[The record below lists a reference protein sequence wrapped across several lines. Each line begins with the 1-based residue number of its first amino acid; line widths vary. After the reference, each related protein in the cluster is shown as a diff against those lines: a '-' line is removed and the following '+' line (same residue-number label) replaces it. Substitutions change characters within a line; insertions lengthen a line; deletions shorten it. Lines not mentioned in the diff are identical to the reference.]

1 MLGQLW
7 DAGNTTTLARYLDL
21 LGSAGLI
28 AGLQKYAG
36 SAVTRRA
43 SSPKLNVL
51 NTALMTAD
59 SGYSFAE
66 AQADRTY
73 WGRIVES
80 AVGAHLYNTA
90 TSPTSIR
97 YWRDRTREVDF
108 VLQRGPKI
116 VAIEVKGGR
125 PRRSDSRALE
135 AFAARFRE
143 ATALLVGE
151 NGIPLNE
158 FSHGSRRYLV
168 RRNMSHV
175 ERTCTE
181 VPPARD
187 DQRSQTTSRPLKA
200 YRDAPAYVLL
210 GDAGAGKTTAFE
222 TECNA
227 LGDEAILLTARDFNP
242 TTRTTIRNGV
252 TRRSS

>member
-1 MLGQLW
+1 M
-7 DAGNTTTLARYLDL
+7 
-21 LGSAGLI
+21 
-28 AGLQKYAG
+28 
-36 SAVTRRA
+36 TRRA

-90 TSPTSIR
+90 TSDIRIR

-108 VLQRGPKI
+108 VLQRGPKL
-116 VAIEVKGGR
+116 VAIEVKSGP

-135 AFAARFRE
+135 AFAARFRG

-158 FSHGSRRYLV
+158 FL
-168 RRNMSHV
+168 
-175 ERTCTE
+175 T
-181 VPPARD
+181 
-187 DQRSQTTSRPLKA
+187 
-200 YRDAPAYVLL
+200 APAATWF
-210 GDAGAGKTTAFE
+210 DE
-222 TECNA
+222 T
-227 LGDEAILLTARDFNP
+227 
-242 TTRTTIRNGV
+242 
-252 TRRSS
+252 